1 MKAFT
6 ALVHRELLEHR
17 GAFLTGPL
25 LLLGIIFALVI
36 LAFTV
41 GRVDV
46 HLSGAVLT
54 VVPLVVYELG
64 FLGLGFGWSLYL
76 AATLFFYCADGF
88 AADKRNN
95 AMLFWKSMPV
105 SDFKVLLSKLV
116 AAVTLLPL
124 TVFAVVLLSGVL
136 LFAVAFV
143 TMLINGT
150 AGFAALG
157 DIVAIY
163 GQIALALFI
172 VLVTGLLWYL
182 PFMALVGAIATVVG
196 RWAIPIAL
204 LLPTIISALE
214 WVTLGGLHPFATR
227 TWHFM
232 QYRSAPPATHYVDS
246 WVGTVGDKFEPNLGV
261 ARFSAVDFAGDLLSR
276 LDWLQLGIGVVFAL
290 VVIYLASEYRRRVND
305 N

>member
-6 ALVHRELLEHR
+6 ALMHRELLEHR

-76 AATLFFYCADGF
+76 AATLFFYAADGF

-105 SDFKVLLSKLV
+105 SDFKVLLSKL
-116 AAVTLLPL
+116 AASVTLLPL
-124 TVFAVVLLSGVL
+124 TVFGVVLLSGVL
-136 LFAVAFV
+136 LFTVAFV

-157 DIVAIY
+157 DIVVIY
-163 GQIALALFI
+163 GQVALALFT
-172 VLVTGLLWYL
+172 VLLAGLLWYL
-182 PFMALVGAIATVVG
+182 PFIALVGAIATVVG

-227 TWHFM
+227 TWAFM
-232 QYRSAPPATHYVDS
+232 EYRSAAPATNYADS
-246 WVGTVGDKFEPNLGV
+246 WIASLGDRFEPNMSA
-261 ARFSAVDFAGDLLSR
+261 ARFDGFAFAGDLLGG
-276 LDWLQLGIGVVFAL
+276 LDWTQVGIGVVFAL

>member
-6 ALVHRELLEHR
+6 ALVHREYLEHK
-17 GAFLTGPL
+17 GAFLIGPL
-25 LLLGIIFALVI
+25 LLLAVIFGLVI

-46 HLSGAVLT
+46 HLSGAMLT
-54 VVPLVVYELG
+54 VVPLIVYEMG

-95 AMLFWKSMPV
+95 AMLFWKSMPL
-105 SDFKVLLSKLV
+105 SDFKVLLSKLT
-116 AAVTLLPL
+116 AAITLLPF
-124 TVFAVVLLSGVL
+124 TVFAVALLSGVL
-136 LFAVAFV
+136 LFAVAFA

-150 AGFAALG
+150 AGIAALG
-157 DIVAIY
+157 DIVGIY
-163 GQIALALFI
+163 AQVALALFTM
-172 VLVTGLLWYL
+172 LVVGLAWYL

-204 LLPTIISALE
+204 MLPTIISALE

-227 TWHFM
+227 TWHFL
-232 QYRSAPPATHYVDS
+232 QYRAAPPATIYADT
-246 WVGTVGDKFEPNLGV
+246 WVESVGDKFDPNLG
-261 ARFSAVDFAGDLLSR
+261 AAHFSGTAFASDLLSS
-276 LDWLQLGIGVVFAL
+276 LDWTQIGLGVVFAL
-290 VVIYLASEYRRRVND
+290 AVIYLASEYRRRVND

>member
-6 ALVHRELLEHR
+6 ALVHREFIEHR

-25 LLLGIIFALVI
+25 VLLAIIFGLVI

-46 HLSGAVLT
+46 HLSGAMLT
-54 VVPLVVYELG
+54 VVPLIVYEMG
-64 FLGLGFGWSLYL
+64 FLGLGFAWSLYL

-116 AAVTLLPL
+116 AAVTVLPF
-124 TVFAVVLLSGVL
+124 TVFAVALLSGVL
-136 LFAVAFV
+136 LFAVAFA

-150 AGFAALG
+150 AGLGTLG

-163 GQIALALFI
+163 GQVALALFAVMI
-172 VLVTGLLWYL
+172 AGLLWYL

-227 TWHFM
+227 TWHFLE
-232 QYRSAPPATHYVDS
+232 YRAAPPDTAYADS
-246 WVGTVGDKFEPNLGV
+246 WIRSVGDKFDPNLG
-261 ARFSAVDFAGDLLSR
+261 AAHFSGGAFLSDLLAR
-276 LDWLQLGIGVVFAL
+276 LDWTQLGLGALFAL
-290 VVIYLASEYRRRVND
+290 AVVYLASEYRRRVND

>member
-25 LLLGIIFALVI
+25 LLLGLIFGLVI

-64 FLGLGFGWSLYL
+64 FLGLGFGWALYL
-76 AATLFFYCADGF
+76 AATLFFYGADGF

-116 AAVTLLPL
+116 AAITLLPL
-124 TVFAVVLLSGVL
+124 TVFGVVLLSGVL

-150 AGFAALG
+150 AGFGALG

-163 GQIALALFI
+163 GQVALALFS
-172 VLVTGLLWYL
+172 VLVAGLLWYL
-182 PFMALVGAIATVVG
+182 PFIALVGAIATIVG

-204 LLPTIISALE
+204 LLPTIVSALE

-227 TWHFM
+227 TWDFM
-232 QYRSAPPATHYVDS
+232 QYRTAPPTTDYADS
-246 WVGTVGDKFEPNLGV
+246 WIASLGNRFEPNV
-261 ARFSAVDFAGDLLSR
+261 AAARFDGLAFAGDLLGR
-276 LDWLQLGIGVVFAL
+276 LDWTQVAIGGVFAL
-290 VVIYLASEYRRRVND
+290 AAIYLASEYRRRVND